1 MRATVAGGS
10 AAVGQSLAD
19 LALETETETETGVDV
34 TAIRRRSE
42 WLIAPGGDVVL

>member
-19 LALETETETETGVDV
+19 LALETELEPEPETETGADA

-42 WLIAPGGDVVL
+42 